1 MISLEGTST
10 LRRQNQ
16 MVKASSLTSANRG
29 IVVVLAV
36 LVLVD
41 TVVLWS

>member
-1 MISLEGTST
+1 MISLEGT

-16 MVKASSLTSANRG
+16 MVKASSLTAANRG
-29 IVVVLAV
+29 IVVILVV

-41 TVVLWS
+41 TVKL